1 MEEKQSEIRFMK
13 CNILADQAIMLYD
26 PTSLDHWQIANH
38 RMLKKDH
45 WYLKKKQMPI
55 MTALW
60 KTRGKV
66 IGVG

>member
-45 WYLKKKQMPI
+45 
-55 MTALW
+55 
-60 KTRGKV
+60 
-66 IGVG
+66 